1 MSFFGKYQK
10 IFLFFIKE
18 REGLKASLFLKTPM
32 ASFYERNKVAVIATA
47 AVGLASVAA
56 TAYYLSSQVNGASAA
71 TDSTVG
77 ATDDKSASKKKKK
90 NKKNKKKASSAEG
103 SSTASVAATHTGT
116 YPVDSTGLPNI
127 NEDSIKSISKT
138 QKDEWALE
146 LKEKGNEYF
155 KDADYE
161 NAIVY
166 YSKALICQED
176 PIFYGNRSACYNAL
190 GNFEKTIEDTTKALE
205 LDPQYIKCLFRRA
218 TAYENVGKFQD
229 ALFDITAMTIYGGMA
244 DNSNEKMMERV
255 LRKLSVKLDEE
266 VYSKLPKELPSAS
279 SMSSFFGAFVKEDID
294 RNLDSYPEGSAT
306 RFIVEALNELELD
319 TQEGYDKANTL
330 FNQAIA
336 QFEKSIE
343 GVDPKIVAIAY
354 EYAGSLEF
362 LKTDTDLA
370 KKYLEKAIEIFPR
383 PRQHVVL
390 GLIGAD
396 LGNFQVANDE
406 FEKAISMNPDDPNI
420 YYHFGQIHYLMGALP
435 EAQKYFEKSKELN
448 PKNVYA
454 HIQLACIVYRQGD
467 FAKCE
472 EMFKAA
478 KNAFPTSPEVPNYY
492 GEILFDRKDTVG
504 AIKQFSVAAV
514 LQEKLPTFNVGALPL
529 INKSVVYQMQQNV
542 DKTIEILTQATELDP
557 KSEVARMSLGQMY
570 LSKGDVEGAIKK
582 FDEACKLSRSGED
595 RKQAI
600 SLLEASKMQLRIRN
614 DPVLS
619 AKVQEMMLAAGM
631 AAQN

>member
-1 MSFFGKYQK
+1 MS
-10 IFLFFIKE
+10 
-18 REGLKASLFLKTPM
+18 T
-32 ASFYERNKVAVIATA
+32 FYERNKVAVIATA
-47 AVGLASVAA
+47 AVGIASVAA
-56 TAYYLSSQVNGASAA
+56 TAYYLSVSANVA
-71 TDSTVG
+71 TDASE
-77 ATDDKSASKKKKK
+77 DKSAAKKKKRSKKKKK
-90 NKKNKKKASSAEG
+90 SASAEG
-103 SSTASVAATHTGT
+103 GAGESAGVS
-116 YPVDSTGLPNI
+116 YPVDGAGVPAITA
-127 NEDSIKSISKT
+127 ESISAVSAE
-138 QKDEWALE
+138 QRNAWALE

-155 KDADYE
+155 KENDYE

-166 YSKALICQED
+166 YSKALICKED

-205 LDPQYIKCLFRRA
+205 FDPQYIKCLFRRA
-218 TAYENVGKFQD
+218 TALENVGRFQD

-244 DNSNEKMMERV
+244 DKSNEKMMERV
-255 LRKLSVKLDEE
+255 LRKLAVQLDEE

-294 RNLDSYPEGSAT
+294 RNLELYAEGTPA

-319 TQEGYDKANTL
+319 TQEGYEKANTL
-330 FNQAIA
+330 FHQAIT
-336 QFEKSIE
+336 QLEKSVE
-343 GVDPKIVAIAY
+343 GVDPKLVAIAY

-370 KKYLEKAIEIFPR
+370 KQYLEKAIEISPR

-396 LGNFQVANDE
+396 LGNFEIANGE
-406 FEKAISMNPDDPNI
+406 FEKAIAMNPEDPNI
-420 YYHFGQIHYLMGALP
+420 YYHFGQIHYLMGALAD
-435 EAQKYFEKSKELN
+435 AQKYFEKSKELN
-448 PKNVYA
+448 PGNVYA
-454 HIQLACIVYRQGD
+454 HIQLACIVYRQGN

-478 KNAFPTSPEVPNYY
+478 KAAFPTSPEVPNYY
-492 GEILFDRKDTVG
+492 GEILFDRKDTAG
-504 AIKQFSVAAV
+504 AIKQFDVAAV

-542 DKTIEILTQATELDP
+542 DQTIEILTKATELDP

-570 LSKGDVEGAIKK
+570 LSKGDVEGAIQK

-600 SLLEASKMQLRIRN
+600 SLLEASKMQMRIRN

-631 AAQN
+631 AQ